1 MITLKSMHIVNPITL
16 KLMYHHI
23 SNCIISE
30 INIYIEINAF
40 NASNQKRLENNF
52 YTEIN
57 AFSANN
63 QIELEIIYIE
73 INTSSA
79 SNQI

>member
-1 MITLKSMHIVNPITL
+1 MHIINPITL

-23 SNCIISE
+23 SNYIKSE
-30 INIYIEINAF
+30 INIYIQINAF
-40 NASNQKRLENNF
+40 KASNQIRLENNF

-63 QIELEIIYIE
+63 QIGLEIIYIE
-73 INTSSA
+73 INAS